1 MKKAIVTLCIG
12 EKYKKL
18 FDEYC
23 RSNWTDYCNMFNFD
37 LIVIDTSLD
46 ASERALKRSPSWQKL
61 LILSQSWSSNYDQI
75 VWVDTDVIINTNN
88 TYDITSGV
96 PLEKVGG
103 VDQYA
108 IPTKEIFDISL
119 KRLYDVWTRDKVPFI
134 DNRTPASY
142 YMNRGLPVN
151 QLQKV
156 MQAGVFVCSPI
167 HHREKFEFIYN
178 NYEDTHGGE
187 WNFENPAMSYE
198 LVKDDL
204 VKWIAPQFNFC
215 VINIISAFY
224 PYLLDIKTS
233 PLKNF
238 YYKIVRKLT
247 KKEPLQTNEAEL
259 LALKNIYELSVFM
272 HFAGCPYLMPKM
284 KKTLKTN

>member
-12 EKYKKL
+12 EKYKNL

-23 RSNWTDYCNMFNFD
+23 RSNWTAYCDMFNFD
-37 LIVIDTSLD
+37 LIVIDQNLD
-46 ASERALKRSPSWQKL
+46 TSERASKRSPSWQKL
-61 LILSQSWSSNYDQI
+61 LILSQPWSDKYDQI

-88 TYDITSGV
+88 AFDITSSV

-142 YMNRGLPVN
+142 YANRGLPVN

-156 MQAGVFVCSPI
+156 MQAGIFVCSPS
-167 HHREKFEFIYN
+167 HHRERFEYIYH

-224 PYLLDIKTS
+224 PYLLNIKPS
-233 PLKNF
+233 ALKSF
-238 YYKIVRKLT
+238 YYKIVRRLT
-247 KKEPLQTNEAEL
+247 EKEPLQTSEAEL
-259 LALKNIYELSVFM
+259 QALKNIYELSVFM
-272 HFAGCPYLMPKM
+272 HFAGCPHLMPKM
-284 KKTLKTN
+284 KSIL

>member
-12 EKYKKL
+12 EKYKNL
-18 FDEYC
+18 FDKYC
-23 RSNWTDYCNMFNFD
+23 RSNWTDYCTMFDFD
-37 LIVIDTSLD
+37 LIVIDHDLD
-46 ASERALKRSPSWQKL
+46 TSERASKRSPSWQKL
-61 LILSQSWSSNYDQI
+61 LILSQPWSNKYDQI
-75 VWVDTDVIINTNN
+75 VWVDTDVIINTSNA
-88 TYDITSGV
+88 YDITDGV

-103 VDQYA
+103 VNQYA

-119 KRLYDVWTRDKVPFI
+119 KRLYDVWARDKVPFI

-142 YMNRGLPVN
+142 YTNRGLPFN

-156 MQAGVFVCSPI
+156 MQAGIFVCSPI
-167 HHREKFEFIYN
+167 HHREKFEYIYH

-198 LVKDDL
+198 LIKDDL

-224 PYLLDIKTS
+224 PYLLDIKS
-233 PLKNF
+233 SALKNF
-238 YYKIVRKLT
+238 YYKIVRRLT
-247 KKEPLQTNEAEL
+247 KKEPQQTSEAEL
-259 LALKNIYELSVFM
+259 QALKNIYELSVFM
-272 HFAGCPYLMPKM
+272 HFAGCSHLMSKM
-284 KKTLKTN
+284 ESLL